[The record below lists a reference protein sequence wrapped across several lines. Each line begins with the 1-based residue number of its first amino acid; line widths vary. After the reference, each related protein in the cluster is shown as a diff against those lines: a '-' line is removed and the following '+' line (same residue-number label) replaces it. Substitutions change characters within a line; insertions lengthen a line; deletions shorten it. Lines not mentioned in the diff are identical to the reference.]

1 MPSLFSQFFLTAI
14 EVKAYLN
21 AYVSQKSIDEII
33 NAIFDIYSGK
43 RDPMSPNRWSTISL
57 ILSQ

>member
-1 MPSLFSQFFLTAI
+1 MIELLANASLFSQFILTAI

-33 NAIFDIYSGK
+33 YAIFDINSGE
-43 RDPMSPNRWSTISL
+43 RDPMSPNR
-57 ILSQ
+57 